1 VPMSSVKA
9 LPLDE
14 RKVMARR
21 ANLEL
26 RPYDVM
32 NLGIG
37 YPEAVAAVANEENIL
52 SYLTMTVEPGII
64 GGMPLGG
71 LNFGSSGNHIW
82 EFTAS
87 F

>member
-1 VPMSSVKA
+1 MTSIKA

-37 YPEAVAAVANEENIL
+37 YPLAVAAVANAAVQPIAEVAEDLVKDIKDAV
-52 SYLTMTVEPGII
+52 S
-64 GGMPLGG
+64 
-71 LNFGSSGNHIW
+71 
-82 EFTAS
+82 
-87 F
+87 